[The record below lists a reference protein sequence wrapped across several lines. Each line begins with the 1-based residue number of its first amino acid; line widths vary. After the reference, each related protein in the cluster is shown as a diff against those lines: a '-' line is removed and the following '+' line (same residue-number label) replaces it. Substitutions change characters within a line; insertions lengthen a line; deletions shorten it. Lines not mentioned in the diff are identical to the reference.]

1 MKRFRLSYLTI
12 LMALTLLAACQGGDE
27 ITERQGGGE
36 PETPADGLVTLGY
49 RVGASSASTATRA
62 DDSWVDTN
70 ADASEK
76 EMMYVWTVVIV
87 DKSSREVKYIR
98 ASKPTGDKDDNAS
111 QNREIDDFVTLT
123 PGEYDFYSF
132 ANISPMVVM
141 NNLFGATSLPAATEV
156 TRDGNEGNTGNDGNT
171 NDRPTAWAGASVD
184 DPFMSENAGTTTS
197 YDNNKVYDFTVPS
210 GTKLQHAEVEK
221 MALSIAGNNCDPTQL
236 NSFGSRGIPMTN
248 YQTKNITTSTTF
260 DIILIRTMAKIELQI
275 YNATATDLVINS
287 VALGGITQDG
297 DVSQPNIMLL
307 PNIDEGAD
315 DMEAHHGKITA
326 NLASTAKK
334 GSVTIDFANTEAAAK
349 TVAASSWDAI
359 SGTPAS
365 GKEPLKVAFYVNES
379 TAPTEG
385 FSLTIQMGDA
395 DYRYGIVTGTNAT
408 GHTGSWAYIAR
419 NDYRI
424 IPIVL
429 DDYKLEIIPYD
440 FPEIGVY
447 PASVHE
453 VDATNHVYEML
464 FHDYGHFHL
473 LPVVT
478 HNAGTEQVDF
488 VSGAPTTTTYS
499 YTASA
504 GKAAARWGLIGD
516 DWTNSFKSYTDAT
529 AGTVFDL
536 TYNSGTA
543 KFYGQPG
550 STGLPENNIY
560 PTPTSLPVYP
570 TAVDNS
576 ENGDWPVFYNN
587 DGATQ
592 WKPKAADEYRPYIFG
607 QIAPQV
613 SGADKKVFHEFKV
626 NLYVNGA
633 TTPRILTY
641 RFYMHLKQDHAT
653 ARRRSASRC
662 H

>member
-12 LMALTLLAACQGGDE
+12 LTALTLLAACQGGDE

-70 ADASEK
+70 ADASVK

-141 NNLFGATSLPAATEV
+141 KNLFGATSLPAATEV

-184 DPFMSENAGTTTS
+184 SSDPFMSENAGTTTS

-221 MALSIAGNNCDPTQL
+221 MALSIAGNNCDPTQF
-236 NSFGSRGIPMTN
+236 NSFGSQGIPMTN

-315 DMEAHHGKITA
+315 DMEAHHSKITA

-334 GSVTIDFANTEAAAK
+334 GSVTIDFANTAAAAK
-349 TVAASSWDAI
+349 TVAASSWDAT

-429 DDYKLEIIPYD
+429 DDYKLQIIPYD

-473 LPVVT
+473 LPKVMKGT
-478 HNAGTEQVDF
+478 AEIPFSATSGGTGTYWTLYGAG
-488 VSGAPTTTTYS
+488 
-499 YTASA
+499 ASA
-504 GKAAARWGLIGD
+504 AAT
-516 DWTNSFKSYTDAT
+516 DWTNSFTSYTDMSAT
-529 AGTVFDL
+529 TEYDL
-536 TYNSGTA
+536 TYNSATGQ
-543 KFYGQPG
+543 FYGTPG
-550 STGLPENNIY
+550 STGLPAAN
-560 PTPTSLPVYP
+560 VYP
-570 TAVDNS
+570 NLLPAYGTAVDYS

-587 DGATQ
+587 DGATK
-592 WKPKAADEYRPYIFG
+592 WKPNASDDYRPYIFG
-607 QIAPQV
+607 QIAPQDF
-613 SGADKKVFHEFKV
+613 GADKKVFHEFKV